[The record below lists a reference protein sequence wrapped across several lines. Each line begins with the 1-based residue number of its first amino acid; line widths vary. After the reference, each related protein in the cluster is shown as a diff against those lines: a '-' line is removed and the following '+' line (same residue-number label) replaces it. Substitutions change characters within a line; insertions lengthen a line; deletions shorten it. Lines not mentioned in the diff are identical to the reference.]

1 MVSGVL
7 EPLSPLRPHP
17 CPLLW
22 PQGLSFSSSC
32 TPWLTPHPSAFACV
46 FLVPWW
52 FFPRPYP
59 CLLHQW
65 LLGGGK
71 SLRRTLLWMWK
82 LSFSAVKNV
91 FFLWKSRRSQ
101 SAHCLLFSTKFYT
114 KICNSFFQ
122 RRECNACGISCL
134 KTLFCSCFCLELII
148 ACLFILLGKWEKFVP
163 GHPELDRR
171 IRLSPQVSHFFL
183 FFFFLDASNLKIFYF
198 ILEYS
203 WLTM

>member
-7 EPLSPLRPHP
+7 EPLSPLQPHP

-32 TPWLTPHPSAFACV
+32 TPWPTPVPLRVC
-46 FLVPWW
+46 FL
-52 FFPRPYP
+52 F
-59 CLLHQW
+59 
-65 LLGGGK
+65 LGGSSPVLILVSFTSDSCVGK

-101 SAHCLLFSTKFYT
+101 NAHCLLFSTKFYT

-122 RRECNACGISCL
+122 RRECNACRISCL
-134 KTLFCSCFCLELII
+134 KSPFCSCFCLELII

-163 GHPELDRR
+163 GHPGLDRR
-171 IRLSPQVSHFFL
+171 IRLSPQVSHFF
-183 FFFFLDASNLKIFYF
+183 FFFFGCF
-198 ILEYS
+198 
-203 WLTM
+203 